1 MTRTPWMLIC
11 LLAMAGCQS
20 PQFATDP
27 FLGRQ
32 RVPPPYTG
40 TVPPPG
46 AAQPYYQGPPPA
58 GQAPTVTPSPGPA
71 GTTVPGGAYGVPQS
85 SATHPKAVQPG
96 EHEYMAGATAIARR
110 TPVIHAA
117 DGVVH
122 LDSQVQTASAADAGD
137 ERFAVRQASGTAD
150 DPLQASPDESIA
162 SAVPNRLQL
171 PANSRRLRDIS
182 PHQVARATEPAIEII
197 EPEYAATP
205 ADSSTSQ
212 SSSTTDAPADSP
224 TRQFRVQQPTEP
236 VEITELAPVRRR
248 TTEPSRAVAAA
259 TPSSAEQAT
268 EPSTKR
274 MIGRSERY
282 GYTTDYTQLRGR
294 LEHLKSRDQWKLRYI
309 PVDGD
314 TDEYGG
320 SVVIANPE
328 ALESLAAGVYVK
340 VEGRLASSRSDTLS
354 YAPPYTVERVAP
366 LSE

>member
-1 MTRTPWMLIC
+1 MTRTPWMQIC

-20 PQFATDP
+20 PQYATDP

-46 AAQPYYQGPPPA
+46 AAQPYYQGAPPA
-58 GQAPTVTPSPGPA
+58 GQTPNVMPSPGPTGA
-71 GTTVPGGAYGVPQS
+71 TVPGGAYGVPQS

-96 EHEYMAGATAIARR
+96 EHEYMAGDTAIARR
-110 TPVIHAA
+110 TPVIQAA

-137 ERFAVRQASGTAD
+137 NRFAVRQASGTAD

-171 PANSRRLRDIS
+171 PSGNRRLQDIS

-197 EPEYAATP
+197 EPKYSATP
-205 ADSSTSQ
+205 ADTLIRQLSNE
-212 SSSTTDAPADSP
+212 TDAPAASP
-224 TRQFRVQQPTEP
+224 TRQPHVQQPTEP
-236 VEITELAPVRRR
+236 VEITELAPVRRQATGPAR
-248 TTEPSRAVAAA
+248 VEATAA
-259 TPSSAEQAT
+259 PSSAQQAT
-268 EPSTKR
+268 EPSTQR

-282 GYTTDYTQLRGR
+282 GYTTDYTRLRGR

-309 PVDGD
+309 PVDGE
-314 TDEYGG
+314 TDDYGG
-320 SVVIANPE
+320 SVIIANPDV
-328 ALESLAAGVYVK
+328 LESFAPGDYVE
-340 VEGRLASSRSDTLS
+340 VDGHLASNRTDTVS
-354 YAPPYTVERVAP
+354 FAPPYTVQRAAP